1 MKAVVTEPTRSSVE
15 KERYKLCPSCGY
27 FVGYAEVQSYCM
39 VCGTRLVEACPDCL
53 EPILYPIAR
62 FCPVC
67 GGRLVKG
74 NEAGGNSQSFREA

>member
-1 MKAVVTEPTRSSVE
+1 MVTEPKRSTVE

-27 FVGYAEVQSYCM
+27 FVGFAEAQSFCM
-39 VCGTRLVEACPDCL
+39 ICGTRLVGACPDCR

-67 GGRLVKG
+67 GKRLVKG
-74 NEAGGNSQSFREA
+74 SEGGSGLQNTPGE